1 MGDRPRGGRL
11 LAADGARAEWGR
23 AGFRHTSVDPTS
35 GRPGSAVTILGFGFT
50 TNNKVAIGSTSI
62 RHVSIAWAAGI
73 NCVRASDTCHPGINQ
88 ALIINVPT
96 TAAAG
101 RYEVSVENRNGVS
114 NAITF
119 VVEEGS

>member
-1 MGDRPRGGRL
+1 MEHPPMCAFMKWAIA
-11 LAADGARAEWGR
+11 LAAVASLPLMAHGQSGDKPDSA
-23 AGFRHTSVDPTS
+23 TPPSPPIIYSVDPTS

-101 RYEVSVENRNGVS
+101 R
-114 NAITF
+114 
-119 VVEEGS
+119 